1 MDYAQ
6 TYKNALVDL
15 IEINEG
21 LINSVDK
28 KTPFVEC
35 DDKTRDSV
43 EDDFRL
49 IDNFLMTEYVID
61 TEYKNF
67 KELSGYVASIFKN
80 DYIYKYLLQVLSELL
95 EEYLRVLHFKLDL
108 MNKTNNA
115 SFTNFDGDALNLFF
129 DEYQLL
135 IDEYDLFKLEYSHVE
150 HYSLLGNYA
159 DQINDAYKKSNNDK

>member
-21 LINSVDK
+21 LIDSVDK

-108 MNKTNNA
+108 MNKTNNT

-159 DQINDAYKKSNNDK
+159 DQINDAYKKSNTDK